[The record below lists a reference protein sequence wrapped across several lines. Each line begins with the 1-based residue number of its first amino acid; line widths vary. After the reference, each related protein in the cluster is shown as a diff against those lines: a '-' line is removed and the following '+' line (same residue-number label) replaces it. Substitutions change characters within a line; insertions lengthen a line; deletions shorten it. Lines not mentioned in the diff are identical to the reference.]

1 MHSDICLTPVRAFTD
16 NYIWVIQ
23 RDAYAV
29 VVDPGDARPVL
40 QFLRD
45 KQLQLTAILT
55 THHHADHTGGN
66 LALLAHY
73 PVPVYGPASEN
84 IPGITR
90 PLRDAEVVSLP
101 KLMLDLSV
109 LEVPGHT
116 LGHIAYY
123 GTGSLLCGDTLFAA
137 GCGRLFEGTPA
148 QMAVSLAR
156 LAQLPDDTA
165 VYCAHEYTLAN
176 IAFALSVDGS
186 NPALIER
193 ARVERDKRA
202 ADLPTLPSSIGLE
215 KATNPFLRCH
225 TAAVREAAESWAG
238 TSLPDDI
245 AVFAALRE
253 MKNGFRA

>member
-1 MHSDICLTPVRAFTD
+1 MHSDIYLAPVRAFAD
-16 NYIWVIQ
+16 NYIWVIH
-23 RDAYAV
+23 RDACAV
-29 VVDPGDARPVL
+29 VVDPGDARPVM

-45 KQLQLTAILT
+45 KQLRLVAILT

-90 PLRDAEVVSLP
+90 PLRDGDTVSLP
-101 KLMLDLSV
+101 ELMLDLSV

-116 LGHIAYY
+116 AGHIAYY
-123 GTGSLLCGDTLFAA
+123 GTASLLCGDTLFAA

-148 QMAVSLAR
+148 QMAASLAR

-176 IAFALSVDGS
+176 IAFALSVDGN

-193 ARVERDKRA
+193 ARIEQDKRA
-202 ADLPTLPSSIGLE
+202 AGLPTLPSSIGLE

-225 TAAVREAAESWAG
+225 ATALREAAESWAG
-238 TSLPDDI
+238 KSLPDDL